1 MSPLKTFCAY
11 RSKKKTGCFMFWR
24 EKHKKKYYYYTVMKM
39 IKNYLFPVCKQDRQ
53 LKIEGDIYIKT
64 G

>member
-1 MSPLKTFCAY
+1 
-11 RSKKKTGCFMFWR
+11 MFWR
-24 EKHKKKYYYYTVMKM
+24 EKHKKKYYYNTVMKM
-39 IKNYLFPVCKQDRQ
+39 INNYLFPVCKQDRQ